1 MIQQSYLLEWSEHY
15 PWATYAQVEQDLIL
29 SRAMAEI
36 YSNEF
41 LSEKLTLRGGTALN
55 KLFLKPQSR
64 YSEDIDLVQIHQ
76 ERIKP
81 VIEALQECLSFLG
94 KSSVKQKRHNNT
106 LTWRYESE
114 MTPVQPMRLKV
125 EINCREHFNVLGLQK
140 QKFKLQSAWYSKES
154 SITTYALEELLGTK
168 LRALYQRRKGR
179 DLFDLYQGLIK
190 GKVDTAS
197 VLRSYREYIAFSVA
211 QPPTRKQFQLNME
224 AKLKDPE
231 FLEDTVALLKTGEK
245 YDHLIAYELCEEQLI
260 SQI

>member
-245 YDHLIAYELCEEQLI
+245 YDPLIAYELCEEQLI
-260 SQI
+260 SRI